1 MNRIRSGLRAVSRG
15 ALAVLCI
22 ASATAQVPSAAQLQL
37 LQTLDPAARQQ
48 VLDQLGSG
56 ANGSTIPLTRPV
68 EAPVSAVPIE
78 VAEIAPEDLT
88 LQARG
93 FVLIEVA
100 SGADGLSGRERL
112 IQDRN
117 PYQLD
122 PEGYLRLPGVPAIA
136 LVGLTEAQANKRLA
150 LEPSLRGLAL
160 RLARLPVQPMGQDAL
175 KPFGYDL
182 FAQAPSTFAPIT
194 DIPVPAEYPVGA
206 GDQINVQLYGAQS
219 RLLRLVVNRE
229 GQLNFPDLGPIT
241 VAGKTF
247 EAVRSELETR
257 VREQMIGTE
266 ASISMGDTRA
276 IRVFVSGEARRP
288 GNYTVSGLASMI
300 SALYAAGGI
309 KETGSLRNIELKRR
323 GEVVARLDLYD
334 LLLRGDTRDDAK
346 LQPGD
351 VVFVPT
357 VGATVGISGEVR
369 RPARYELK
377 AAVSIEALVELAGGV
392 TPEAN
397 TRELSVLRVS
407 PEGRRV
413 ALSFALEESA
423 TPNAIVVNGDSIFV
437 PRLTP
442 VLDAGIQ
449 ISGHV
454 YQPRTVA
461 WRDGLRLSQL
471 IRSADELKPNADLGY
486 VLIRRETG
494 PQREVS
500 VVSGDLIAAWQ
511 APGSDADVVLAAR
524 DRIMIF
530 DRETDRSP
538 MLTPLLAELARQAS
552 DSAPTQVVTVQGQV
566 HQPGSYPLEAGMR
579 VSDLLR
585 AGGHL
590 TDAAFSER
598 AELTR
603 YEIRNA
609 ERVARVIEIN
619 LGAIL
624 AGNSAED
631 VSLQAFDILLVRVV
645 PEWSEQLSITLEG
658 QVRFPGTYS
667 IRPGETLRSVLE
679 RAGGLSE
686 SAYPRAAV
694 FTRKELQAREAA
706 EIQRL
711 TERLQTDLAAFSIQ
725 AGQSAEGATA
735 SQGASSAIGLLNQL
749 KNVKPV
755 GRLVVDLEAVLASS
769 AGSATDVALR
779 DGDRLVVPKF
789 RQEVTVLGE
798 VQSPTSHLHR
808 AGLDRDDYLA
818 LSGGLTRRADKS
830 RIYVVR
836 ADGSVM
842 AGSRGGLWGFGAR
855 GLGRI
860 QPGDVIVAP
869 LDTERLPP
877 LPLWQAI
884 TGIIYN
890 SAVAVAAV
898 GSL

>member
-1 MNRIRSGLRAVSRG
+1 MNRIRPSWLAVWHA
-15 ALAVLCI
+15 ALALLCI
-22 ASATAQVPSAAQLQL
+22 ANATAQVPSAAQLQL
-37 LQTLDPAARQQ
+37 LQSLDPAARQQ
-48 VLDQLGSG
+48 VLEQLGSSATG
-56 ANGSTIPLTRPV
+56 PTVPTRPI
-68 EAPVSAVPIE
+68 EATVSATPVD
-78 VAEIAPEDLT
+78 VVEIAPEDIT

-100 SGADGLSGRERL
+100 STADGLTDRERL

-122 PEGYLRLPGVPAIA
+122 PEGWLRLPGVPAIA
-136 LVGLTEAQANKRLA
+136 LMGLTDAQANKRLA

-160 RLARLPVQPMGQDAL
+160 RLTRLPVQPMGQDAL

-194 DIPVPAEYPVGA
+194 DVPVPAEYPVGA

-229 GQLNFPDLGPIT
+229 GQLNFPDLGPIA

-288 GNYTVSGLASMI
+288 GTYTVSGLASMI

-309 KETGSLRNIELKRR
+309 KETGSLRQIELKRR
-323 GEVVARLDLYD
+323 GQVVAQLDLYD
-334 LLLRGDTRDDAK
+334 LLLRGDTSDDAK

-351 VVFVPT
+351 VIFVPT
-357 VGATVGISGEVR
+357 VGATVGIGGEVR

-377 AAVSIEALVELAGGV
+377 GAPTISGLMDLAGGV

-397 TRELSVLRVS
+397 TREVSVLRVS

-413 ALSFALEESA
+413 ALSFSLAEMS
-423 TPNAIVVNGDSIFV
+423 TQKAIAVNGDSIFV

-461 WRDGLRLSQL
+461 WREGLRLSQL
-471 IRSADELKPNADLGY
+471 IQSADELKPNADLGY

-511 APGSDADVVLAAR
+511 APGSEADVEIAAR

-530 DRETDRSP
+530 DRESDRAP
-538 MLTPLLAELARQAS
+538 MLAPILAELARQAS
-552 DSAPTQVVTVQGQV
+552 DSAATQLVTVQGQV
-566 HQPGSYPLEAGMR
+566 HQPGNYPLEVGMR

-590 TDAAFSER
+590 TDAAFNER

-609 ERVARVIEIN
+609 ERVARVIEVNI
-619 LGAIL
+619 GAIL

-631 VSLQAFDILLVRVV
+631 IPLQAFDTLVIRAV
-645 PEWSEQLSITLEG
+645 PEWGQQFSITLEG
-658 QVRFPGTYS
+658 EVRFPGAYP

-686 SAYPRAAV
+686 SAYARAAV
-694 FTRKELQAREAA
+694 FTRKELQAREQA

-725 AGQSAEGATA
+725 AGQSAAGASAAEGA
-735 SQGASSAIGLLNQL
+735 SNAIGLLNQL
-749 KNVKPV
+749 KNVTPV
-755 GRLVVDLEAVLASS
+755 GRLVVDLERLLAS
-769 AGSATDVALR
+769 ATGSATDVVLR
-779 DGDRLVVPKF
+779 DGDRLIVPKF

-808 AGLDRDDYLA
+808 AGLKRDDYLA
-818 LSGGLTRRADKS
+818 LSGGLTRRADKDQ
-830 RIYVVR
+830 IYIVR
-836 ADGSVM
+836 VDGSVVS
-842 AGSRGGLWGFGAR
+842 GSRGGFWSFGAR
-855 GLGRI
+855 GSGNI

-869 LDTERLPP
+869 LDIERLPP